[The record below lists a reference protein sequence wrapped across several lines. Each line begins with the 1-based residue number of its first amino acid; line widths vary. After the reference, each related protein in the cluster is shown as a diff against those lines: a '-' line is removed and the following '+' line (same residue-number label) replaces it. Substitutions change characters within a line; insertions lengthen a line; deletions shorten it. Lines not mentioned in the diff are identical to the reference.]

1 MFASIA
7 RSQRVVVRL
16 SRKVKGGQ
24 DRRGGGGDLAAP
36 RSQRRLSVYRKK
48 SKGVRIDAVVVAP
61 QRREPRT
68 AGPVGRSELTQWSY
82 SLNLRMLKSLQKSL
96 QKVSRISRKSP
107 KSPESPKLFLRFL
120 ILEIL
125 ETFWRFWRLS
135 GDFLETF
142 LFDVCIYRKKSTSGC
157 PSIAECQR
165 VSG

>member
-16 SRKVKGGQ
+16 SRNVKGCQ
-24 DRRGGGGDLAAP
+24 DRRGGGG
-36 RSQRRLSVYRKK
+36 SVYRGK
-48 SKGVRIDAVVVAP
+48 SKGVRVDAVVVATP

-68 AGPVGRSELTQWSY
+68 AGPVGRPELTQRSY

-135 GDFLETF
+135 GDFFGDFLETF

-157 PSIAECQR
+157 PSIAESQR
-165 VSG
+165 GSG